1 MQKVL
6 EKRVDGSSSKLI
18 LHMKRVALCSN
29 IYIKHTNALCE
40 RNVEFFNVSGMQGGM
55 KTSFHPAYQSAIHTE

>member
-6 EKRVDGSSSKLI
+6 EKRVDASSNKLI

-29 IYIKHTNALCE
+29 MYKNTKMPCVRETYNFLMCL
-40 RNVEFFNVSGMQGGM
+40 VSGMQGGM
-55 KTSFHPAYQSAIHTE
+55 KL